1 MEMYNRKWLK
11 NFPYDKIDILLLQ
24 GAVWDIEKG
33 TVLKLTENKIITKA
47 MNGMTLMTEA
57 EIKEM
62 YGDPPIFE

>member
-1 MEMYNRKWLK
+1 MYNRKWLK
-11 NFPYDKIDILLLQ
+11 NFPYDKIDSLLLQ